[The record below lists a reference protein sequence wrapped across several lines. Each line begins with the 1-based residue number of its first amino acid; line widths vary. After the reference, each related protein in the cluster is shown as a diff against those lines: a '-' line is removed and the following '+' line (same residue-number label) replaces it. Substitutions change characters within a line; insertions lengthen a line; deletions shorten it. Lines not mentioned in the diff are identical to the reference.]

1 VFFLIINNGLAA
13 QDITGLWKG
22 TLYNDTTKQTH
33 RYELAISESKG
44 KFSGYSHTWFIVDD
58 KQYYGVKKVKIK
70 KQAGKIIVEDVEV
83 ISNNFPVS
91 PPKNVRQLNVLDLN
105 RKDSLMLLTGPF
117 STNRTKEYLALTG
130 SIDIERKNDF
140 WQSALVPH
148 LQELSLLQDLSFI
161 KDDPLLASQK
171 IATLQNEDIALTPVV
186 VTRKNI
192 KTEKPVV
199 STSKKEVNKAVA
211 VNKKIIV
218 PSETVNQ
225 ETQVKSERVRN
236 DPLKDVARQT
246 VKTQNPVPAKKAE
259 YIPKIIQPPVAVTT
273 KPSIPPADPSK
284 LAGVAQN
291 LTARNTVLQQT
302 IYFKSDS
309 LQLSLFDNGEV
320 DGDTVSVLMN
330 GKIIFAKERLSTT
343 AVRQTFAIDPS
354 ADSIQLV
361 MYAENLGSI
370 PPNTGL
376 LVVRDGKDI
385 YEIRFSGDLNRN
397 AGIVFRRRK

>member
-1 VFFLIINNGLAA
+1 MA

-33 RYELAISESKG
+33 RYEIAISEFKG
-44 KFSGYSHTWFIVDD
+44 KLTGYSHTWFIVED

-70 KQAGKIIVEDVEV
+70 KQGGKIIVEDVEV
-83 ISNNFPVS
+83 ISNNFPVI

-105 RKDSLMLLTGPF
+105 LKDSTMLLTGPF
-117 STNRTKEYLALTG
+117 STNRTKEYLSLTG
-130 SIDIERKNDF
+130 SINIERKNNF

-148 LQELSLLQDLSFI
+148 LQELSLLQDLSFVT
-161 KDDPLLASQK
+161 DELLASQD
-171 IATLQNEDIALTPVV
+171 IATVQKEYIPFSPVV
-186 VTRKNI
+186 VSKKDI

-199 STSKKEVNKAVA
+199 SKNKKEVNKAVA
-211 VNKKIIV
+211 VNKRIV
-218 PSETVNQ
+218 MVPEEPAKPKTA
-225 ETQVKSERVRN
+225 VKSTSVKN
-236 DPLKDVARQT
+236 DPSKDVARQAI
-246 VKTQNPVPAKKAE
+246 KT
-259 YIPKIIQPPVAVTT
+259 QPPVSGNKATGVPKVSQQPVVVTS
-273 KPSIPPADPSK
+273 KPEILITDPPKMVGA
-284 LAGVAQN
+284 AQDV
-291 LTARNTVLQQT
+291 TARNTVLQQT
-302 IYFKSDS
+302 IFFKSDS
-309 LQLSLFDNGEV
+309 LQLSLYDNGEV

-343 AVRQTFAIDPS
+343 ALRQTIAIDPS

-376 LVVRDGKDI
+376 LIVRDGKDI